1 MISPEDCHI
10 LGLETIAPHRRRSS
24 AVSQALRAV
33 VQADLQAIPLPQT
46 QTPAPFKIRVA
57 STLGLRRRAYALAH
71 RVYQRAGYVSD
82 DGLNL
87 CVAPYD
93 AQPHTLT
100 LLAQDPSGNDWA
112 TLSLVFDSECGLP
125 CDEIYSGEV
134 QSLRDSG
141 CRIAEVTRLAIDESC
156 TASREVL
163 LQLFNQCYIFA
174 RDVRGC
180 SDLVVEVNPRHE
192 GYYQRMLRFTRVGP
206 ERPCARVQGA
216 PALLLRLN
224 LPEIQSIL
232 KKSDSTH
239 GRDMEGRRIHRYPY
253 SKSEERAVAE
263 ALFKCH
269 RPMSREEICYFGLQA
284 RSAVC

>member
-1 MISPEDCHI
+1 MISPEDCRI
-10 LGLETIAPHRRRSS
+10 LGMAPVTGRRRRSS

-33 VQADLQAIPLPQT
+33 VQTDLLAIPLPERGIA
-46 QTPAPFKIRVA
+46 APFKIRVA
-57 STLGLRRRAYALAH
+57 STLPLRRRAYALAH

-82 DGLNL
+82 DGTNL
-87 CVAPYD
+87 CISPYD
-93 AQPHTLT
+93 AQPQTLT
-100 LLAQDPSGNDWA
+100 LLAQDASGNDWA

-125 CDEIYSGEV
+125 CDEIYAGEV
-134 QSLRDSG
+134 RSLRDSG
-141 CRIAEVTRLAIDESC
+141 CRIAEVTRLAIDENCS
-156 TASREVL
+156 ASREVL

-174 RDVRGC
+174 RKVRGC

-192 GYYQRMLRFTRVGP
+192 TYYQRMLHFTRVGP

-224 LPEIQSIL
+224 LAEIELTL
-232 KKSDSTH
+232 KESGGN
-239 GRDMEGRRIHRYPY
+239 GRDAEGRRVHAYPY

-263 ALFKCH
+263 ALARNH
-269 RPMSREEICYFGLQA
+269 RPMSRKEIYYFGLQS